1 MKNTETEITPV
12 RKRRR
17 VSLALKLNILI
28 IAAIIGIAFGLV
40 LIAFFLNSRQ
50 VRNMYLNQLDRV
62 ARMCR
67 MAVFEEDADWLMEVL
82 CSDEFLALKKQA
94 EEQED
99 PEILIEW
106 MQSRTALYGDD
117 IADYNMF
124 EQWSMMCS
132 VLNEICEKF
141 GIESTEVRCLY
152 NDRPFILINTDMDP
166 LRLGPVETP
175 GGSYYVVEERSGRKV
190 TLLAA
195 AEKTMYISEIPLAE
209 NAEIGNASSWFHI
222 ALDITRVSDETRW
235 FLMNCLIFLL
245 LFVAIVIPV
254 SVFVIRGIAIK
265 PLRLLQKGSD
275 RFSEG
280 EDGYTL
286 DKVVRMNRKAN
297 DEISDLYRG
306 IRAMQTRIVHDIEN
320 TTRITAEKERIDTE
334 LELAAKIQRSALP
347 ERDDEYTGRPEFS
360 LCASMDPAKDVGGD
374 FYDFFYQDQDHLALV
389 IADVS
394 DKGIP
399 AALFM
404 MSAKNLIKNQTMAG
418 GTPAEILAAVN
429 AQLAKNNKARM
440 FVTVWLGILDLIT
453 GVLTASSAGHEE
465 PFIRRNGESFAIL
478 HDKHGFVLG
487 GLARSKYTDYEI
499 VMHCGDTIF
508 LYTDGVPEAA
518 CAPGEFFG
526 LERLA
531 EALNDP
537 EAAGPEEILR
547 VVEDNVSGFV
557 KGAEQF
563 DDLTMLCLTYH
574 GSMTGKQ
581 E

>member
-40 LIAFFLNSRQ
+40 VIAFFLNSRQ

-67 MAVFEEDADWLMEVL
+67 MAVFEEDADWLMEEL

-94 EEQED
+94 AEQED
-99 PEILIEW
+99 PEILIDW
-106 MQSRTALYGDD
+106 MQSRKALYGTDTL
-117 IADYNMF
+117 DYTMYD
-124 EQWSMMCS
+124 QWSMMCS
-132 VLNEICEKF
+132 VLDEIRENF
-141 GIESTEVRCLY
+141 GIESTDVRCLY
-152 NDRPFILINTDMDP
+152 NGRPFILINTDTDP
-166 LRLGPVETP
+166 LLLGPVETSES
-175 GGSYYVVEERSGRKV
+175 SYFLVEERSGRRV
-190 TLLAA
+190 TLSASQ
-195 AEKTMYISEIPLAE
+195 EKTMYISEIPLKDGT
-209 NAEIGNASSWFHI
+209 EIGDAPSWFYI

-235 FLMNCLIFLL
+235 FLVNCLIFLL

-286 DKVVRMNRKAN
+286 DKVVRMNRRAN

-374 FYDFFYQDQDHLALV
+374 FYDFFYQDQNHLALV

-440 FVTVWLGILDLIT
+440 FVTVWLGILDLNT

-465 PFIRRNGESFAIL
+465 PFIRRNGETFAIL

-518 CAPGEFFG
+518 CAPGEFYG
-526 LERLA
+526 LERLT

-537 EAAGPEEILR
+537 EASGPEEILR
-547 VVEDNVSGFV
+547 IVEDNVSGFV

>member
-1 MKNTETEITPV
+1 MKDTETGKAPAH
-12 RKRRR
+12 RKRR
-17 VSLALKLNILI
+17 VSLALKMNILI

-40 LIAFFLNSRQ
+40 LIAFFLNTRQ
-50 VRNMYLNQLDRV
+50 IRNMYLNQLDRV
-62 ARMCR
+62 ARLCR
-67 MAVFEEDADWLMEVL
+67 MAVYEEDADWLIEEL
-82 CSDEFLALKKQA
+82 CTEEFLAVKKQA
-94 EEQED
+94 EEQDD
-99 PEILIEW
+99 PEILTEW
-106 MQSRTALYGDD
+106 MQSRMSLYGDD
-117 IADYNMF
+117 MPEYTMYD
-124 EQWSMMCS
+124 EWSLLCS
-132 VLNEICEKF
+132 VLDELCENF
-141 GIESTEVRCLY
+141 GIESMTVRCRY
-152 NDRPFILINTDMDP
+152 NDRPFILISTDMDP
-166 LRLGPVETP
+166 LRLGPVEDP
-175 GGSYYVVEERSGRKV
+175 GENYYSVEERSGRSV
-190 TLLAA
+190 TLFVT
-195 AEKTMYISEIPLAE
+195 EEQTMYISEIPLTEDKDIEA
-209 NAEIGNASSWFHI
+209 APSWFHI

-235 FLMNCLIFLL
+235 FLMNCMIFLL

-265 PLRLLQKGSD
+265 PLRLLQRGSD

-286 DKVVRMNRKAN
+286 DKVVRMNRRAN

-334 LELAAKIQRSALP
+334 LGLAAKIQRSALP
-347 ERDDEYTGRPEFS
+347 ERDDEYTGRPEFT

-374 FYDFFYQDQDHLALV
+374 FYDFFFQDRDHLALV

-404 MSAKNLIKNQTMAG
+404 MSAKNLIKNRAMAG
-418 GTPAEILAAVN
+418 GTPAEILTEVN

-440 FVTVWLGILDLIT
+440 FVTVWLGILDLKT
-453 GVLTASSAGHEE
+453 GVMTASSAGHEE

-487 GLARSKYTDYEI
+487 GLARSKYMDYEI

-518 CAPGEFFG
+518 CAPGEFYG
-526 LERLA
+526 LERLT

-537 EAAGPEEILR
+537 GAAGPEEILR

-574 GSMTGKQ
+574 GSMTGKR